1 MRGYKR
7 AELIARE
14 GQPSGPVRL
23 TDVERSKYL
32 ERAYK
37 EAKFDKP
44 RNMIGLARSLPP
56 AEMEKL
62 ILEHTQVSPD
72 DLRSLAQRRA
82 DQVRNYLQEQSVIEP
97 ARIFLIAPKLDGAG
111 IPDKEPKAR
120 VDLTIQ

>member
-1 MRGYKR
+1 
-7 AELIARE
+7 
-14 GQPSGPVRL
+14 
-23 TDVERSKYL
+23 
-32 ERAYK
+32 
-37 EAKFDKP
+37 
-44 RNMIGLARSLPP
+44 MIGLARSLPP